1 MDSGRSLL
9 QSAAMAEPL
18 KNHFGPAVPQK
29 IAASIA
35 AVHPVFDTEGFL
47 AVVLAG
53 YEPLDLMARGR
64 AIARALRRFLPVEY
78 REAVAILLA
87 SCASQPVPKAGDGGM
102 ASFFYLPHTQFVAEF
117 GLDDFDTSLAAQYV
131 LTQRFTA
138 EFSIRPFLDRYL
150 EKTLERLAEWARDP
164 EPRVRRLVS
173 EGTRPR
179 LPWAPRV
186 RALLADPRP
195 ALALLELLKDDPDP
209 VVRRS
214 VANHLN
220 DIGKDHPELLAEV
233 ARRWSLGASAER
245 RALLRHALRSAVK
258 RGEAAALEIT
268 GFGGSAEVEVRRPR
282 VSPERVP
289 RGGRVE
295 FSCEIVSQGAGPQRV
310 LVDFQVH
317 YVKANGQAKPKVFKW
332 TMLELAPGQSASLR
346 KALSL
351 EERTTRKHY
360 PGRHTVELL
369 LNGRV
374 EPLGAFELG

>member
-1 MDSGRSLL
+1 
-9 QSAAMAEPL
+9 MAEPL
-18 KNHFGPAVPQK
+18 KNHFGPTVPRK
-29 IAASIA
+29 IAAQIA
-35 AVHPVFDTEGFL
+35 AVHPAFEVEGFL
-47 AVVLAG
+47 AVVLDG

-64 AIARALRRFLPVEY
+64 AIARALRRFLPTDY
-78 REAVAILLA
+78 REAVGILLA
-87 SCASQPVPKAGDGGM
+87 SFTSWPERTAGDGPM

-117 GLDDFDTSLAAQYV
+117 GLDDLETSLAAQYV

-138 EFSIRPFLDRYL
+138 EFSIRPFLDRHFDA
-150 EKTLERLAEWARDP
+150 TLAKLAEWARDP
-164 EPRVRRLVS
+164 EPTVRRLVS

-186 RALLADPRP
+186 RALQADPRP
-195 ALALLELLKDDPDP
+195 ALELLELLKDDPDP

-220 DIGKDHPELLAEV
+220 DIGKDHPDLLAEV
-233 ARRWSLGASAER
+233 ARRWSLGASPER
-245 RALLRHALRSAVK
+245 SALLRHALRSAVK
-258 RGEAAALEIT
+258 RGEAAALELT
-268 GFGGSAEVEVRRPR
+268 GFGGAAEVEVRRPR

-295 FSCEIVSQGAGPQRV
+295 FSCEIGSRSAGPQRV

-332 TMLELAPGQSASLR
+332 TVLELAPGQSASL
-346 KALSL
+346 KKTLSL

-360 PGRHTVELL
+360 PGRHRVELL